1 MSGLSSMRVR
11 FPRLERRGAMWG
23 RSWTQLMTASV
34 PLFVMLFAFM
44 FEAFGVLGVVLIPG
58 LLTMVVA
65 LTNWRRESVMVWAM
79 HFWRFWRC
87 RAQRQWYTDG
97 IPEVMKIG
105 ELELPGMLAPLSIH
119 ETSNEL
125 GFVYDPHRKRFS
137 ITFRFDAPA
146 WELTDDPQRE
156 RSVAGFAGFLNGLG
170 RVPGLVLVDLRARR
184 DPSDSSEA
192 VTYMQHRMGVGEDE
206 VLSWSQQQAV
216 AAARDMQLVAMD
228 TSYEA
233 TFTLSA
239 ASLRDQRFQQ
249 RMDRIGGDLQSA
261 GQVLELEADSIKKSL
276 TSAGVHNVRV
286 LDATGLRLAIR
297 RGFDPFTVSD
307 RLRAG
312 EPVSRV
318 SAKQYV
324 RPLRLEAHSDHVRA
338 DGAWHQGFL
347 VMEWPL
353 SDVGMGFLTDLV
365 DDHGSYTRC
374 FTLQIE
380 PIDKDRARRQVEK
393 ALTDLDTAEA
403 LRTKMGNR
411 TTRAQRKEADEVA
424 DREEALTE
432 GHREMSYRGFVVTS
446 ARSRE
451 GLDEAR
457 VAVEVAATEANLEVR
472 LFHACQAQVLITAV
486 LPVGA
491 GRWKR

>member
-23 RSWTQLMTASV
+23 RSWTRLMTASV

-192 VTYMQHRMGVGEDE
+192 VT
-206 VLSWSQQQAV
+206 
-216 AAARDMQLVAMD
+216 DMQLVAMD

-297 RGFDPFTVSD
+297 RGFDPFTV
-307 RLRAG
+307 
-312 EPVSRV
+312 
-318 SAKQYV
+318 
-324 RPLRLEAHSDHVRA
+324 
-338 DGAWHQGFL
+338 
-347 VMEWPL
+347 
-353 SDVGMGFLTDLV
+353 
-365 DDHGSYTRC
+365 
-374 FTLQIE
+374 
-380 PIDKDRARRQVEK
+380 
-393 ALTDLDTAEA
+393 
-403 LRTKMGNR
+403 
-411 TTRAQRKEADEVA
+411 
-424 DREEALTE
+424 
-432 GHREMSYRGFVVTS
+432 
-446 ARSRE
+446 
-451 GLDEAR
+451 
-457 VAVEVAATEANLEVR
+457 
-472 LFHACQAQVLITAV
+472 
-486 LPVGA
+486 
-491 GRWKR
+491 